1 MSTTVTG
8 VVSRTKDA
16 PVELLDIIVPDP
28 GPGEVL
34 VDVAACGLCRTDLH
48 YASGAVSDDSPFLLG
63 HEASG
68 TVAEVGEG
76 VTHVRVGDHVVLN
89 WRAVCGQCRACRRGE
104 PWYCFDSANAAQPM
118 RLSDGT
124 ALTAALG
131 IGALTPRTL
140 VAQGQCT
147 RVDPSV
153 PPEIAGLLGCGVMA
167 GLGAALNTAAV
178 RRGEQVAVIG
188 LGGVGM
194 AALLGSRLAGA
205 TGLIAVDTD
214 PGKLTLARRLG
225 ATATVDARTSDVVE
239 AVRALTGGNGA
250 DVVIDAVGSASTWK
264 QAFYAR
270 DLAGR
275 LVLVGVPDPGTRVEL
290 PLADVFDRGG
300 ALRSS
305 WYGDCLPERD
315 IPTLLELYQQGR
327 LDLGVFVSETIGLDE
342 VNEALGRM
350 STGQVLRSVVRMP
363 R

>member
-1 MSTTVTG
+1 MPTTVQG
-8 VVSRTKDA
+8 VVSRTRGA
-16 PVELLDIIVPDP
+16 PVELLDVVVPDP
-28 GPGEVL
+28 GPGEVV
-34 VDVAACGLCRTDLH
+34 VDVAACGVCRTDLH
-48 YASGAVSDDSPFLLG
+48 YASGAVGDDYPFLLG
-63 HEASG
+63 HEAAG
-68 TVAEVGEG
+68 TVADVGEG

-104 PWYCFDSANAAQPM
+104 PWYCFDTANAARPM
-118 RLSDGT
+118 RLADGT
-124 ALTAALG
+124 GLTAALG

-153 PPEIAGLLGCGVMA
+153 RPEVAGLLGCGVMA

-194 AALLGSRLAGA
+194 AALLGARLAGA

-214 PGKLTLARRLG
+214 PRKLALASELG
-225 ATATVDARTSDVVE
+225 ATATIDASSTDVVE
-239 AVRALTGGNGA
+239 AVRGATGGTGA
-250 DVVIDAVGSASTWK
+250 DVVIDAVGTPTTWT

-275 LVLVGVPDPGTRVEL
+275 LVLVGVPDPDARIDI
-290 PLADVFDRGG
+290 PLADVFSRGG
-300 ALRSS
+300 SLRSS

-315 IPTLLELYQQGR
+315 VPMLLDLHAQGR
-327 LDLGVFVSETIGLDE
+327 LDLDVFVSETIGLDE
-342 VNEALGRM
+342 VNEAFARM
-350 STGQVLRSVVRMP
+350 STGQVLRSVVVMD
-363 R
+363 